1 MKRPLSRLRLT
12 PRGRLRR
19 NVVLLLLLPLAL
31 LLVLRP
37 CFTHQAALERLQS
50 RFHFGPVDAAQ
61 WYPEEA
67 IYALRYDRWYAVCS
81 LERQPFFLGH
91 TWRPDARGLIAAP
104 VEDAPLS
111 VCGIH
116 YDLFFGLCS
125 DPAIESVRI
134 TCTGDGGPIRR
145 RSLPTAAGCF
155 SGVPRSGFQLT
166 RSTPL
171 RPWTARG
178 RCSIRWSVPWLTNTI
193 SSDLNSTAYSSSI
206 WYAIPKGGYAMRQLI
221 PALLLLTLLLP
232 AAAAAQSPVTRVQFV
247 AALWTCSGAVPYDA
261 NGPFSDVNPN
271 SPGATAVA
279 WAYDLGIVR
288 GTGGTLFV
296 PDRPITREE
305 AAVLLRRYAV
315 HLGRD
320 TFLPSGVAACNDFEG
335 ISPWAD
341 DSLYWAAGI
350 GLLAWGAD
358 GRPEPQG
365 TLSPEELE
373 QALARFFDRPV
384 PAIPYLL
391 EHW

>member
-1 MKRPLSRLRLT
+1 
-12 PRGRLRR
+12 
-19 NVVLLLLLPLAL
+19 
-31 LLVLRP
+31 
-37 CFTHQAALERLQS
+37 
-50 RFHFGPVDAAQ
+50 
-61 WYPEEA
+61 
-67 IYALRYDRWYAVCS
+67 
-81 LERQPFFLGH
+81 
-91 TWRPDARGLIAAP
+91 
-104 VEDAPLS
+104 
-111 VCGIH
+111 
-116 YDLFFGLCS
+116 
-125 DPAIESVRI
+125 
-134 TCTGDGGPIRR
+134 
-145 RSLPTAAGCF
+145 
-155 SGVPRSGFQLT
+155 
-166 RSTPL
+166 
-171 RPWTARG
+171 
-178 RCSIRWSVPWLTNTI
+178 
-193 SSDLNSTAYSSSI
+193 
-206 WYAIPKGGYAMRQLI
+206 MRQLI

-232 AAAAAQSPVTRVQFV
+232 AAAAAQSPVTRAQFV

-373 QALARFFDRPV
+373 QALEPYGSRHFYATGRLVPHHLLQLLPGGPQLLNVSPGGKAILHEGPGDVPV
-384 PAIPYLL
+384 DIPYVQMAGQNIFQDGP
-391 EHW
+391 H

>member
-1 MKRPLSRLRLT
+1 
-12 PRGRLRR
+12 
-19 NVVLLLLLPLAL
+19 
-31 LLVLRP
+31 
-37 CFTHQAALERLQS
+37 
-50 RFHFGPVDAAQ
+50 
-61 WYPEEA
+61 
-67 IYALRYDRWYAVCS
+67 
-81 LERQPFFLGH
+81 
-91 TWRPDARGLIAAP
+91 
-104 VEDAPLS
+104 
-111 VCGIH
+111 
-116 YDLFFGLCS
+116 
-125 DPAIESVRI
+125 
-134 TCTGDGGPIRR
+134 
-145 RSLPTAAGCF
+145 
-155 SGVPRSGFQLT
+155 
-166 RSTPL
+166 
-171 RPWTARG
+171 
-178 RCSIRWSVPWLTNTI
+178 
-193 SSDLNSTAYSSSI
+193 
-206 WYAIPKGGYAMRQLI
+206 MRQLI

-365 TLSPEELE
+365 TLSPEGLSIAYWARSSRDTLCNLTNHSYFNLNGHASGPVAGQYIQINAGRYTPADGGSIPTGELAPVE
-373 QALARFFDRPV
+373 GTPMDLRAGVRIGARIDEDFPQLTMAGGYDHNWVVDGPAGTLRPAARAWSEETGIVLAVSTTMPGVQFYTGNYLDGCPAGKGNAPYGKRWGFCLETQFFPDAVHHPEFPSPVLRAGAEYRQETRFCFSVDK
-384 PAIPYLL
+384 
-391 EHW
+391 

>member
-1 MKRPLSRLRLT
+1 
-12 PRGRLRR
+12 
-19 NVVLLLLLPLAL
+19 
-31 LLVLRP
+31 
-37 CFTHQAALERLQS
+37 
-50 RFHFGPVDAAQ
+50 
-61 WYPEEA
+61 
-67 IYALRYDRWYAVCS
+67 
-81 LERQPFFLGH
+81 
-91 TWRPDARGLIAAP
+91 
-104 VEDAPLS
+104 
-111 VCGIH
+111 
-116 YDLFFGLCS
+116 
-125 DPAIESVRI
+125 
-134 TCTGDGGPIRR
+134 
-145 RSLPTAAGCF
+145 
-155 SGVPRSGFQLT
+155 
-166 RSTPL
+166 
-171 RPWTARG
+171 
-178 RCSIRWSVPWLTNTI
+178 
-193 SSDLNSTAYSSSI
+193 
-206 WYAIPKGGYAMRQLI
+206 MRQLI

-350 GLLAWGAD
+350 GLLAWGYSLSSGALVSSLLSKKCLEPYGSRHFYAT
-358 GRPEPQG
+358 GRLVPHHLLQLLPGGPQ
-365 TLSPEELE
+365 LLNVSPGGK
-373 QALARFFDRPV
+373 ALLHEGPGDVPV
-384 PAIPYLL
+384 DIPYVQMAGQNILQDGP
-391 EHW
+391 H

>member
-1 MKRPLSRLRLT
+1 
-12 PRGRLRR
+12 
-19 NVVLLLLLPLAL
+19 
-31 LLVLRP
+31 
-37 CFTHQAALERLQS
+37 
-50 RFHFGPVDAAQ
+50 
-61 WYPEEA
+61 
-67 IYALRYDRWYAVCS
+67 
-81 LERQPFFLGH
+81 
-91 TWRPDARGLIAAP
+91 
-104 VEDAPLS
+104 
-111 VCGIH
+111 
-116 YDLFFGLCS
+116 
-125 DPAIESVRI
+125 
-134 TCTGDGGPIRR
+134 
-145 RSLPTAAGCF
+145 
-155 SGVPRSGFQLT
+155 
-166 RSTPL
+166 
-171 RPWTARG
+171 
-178 RCSIRWSVPWLTNTI
+178 
-193 SSDLNSTAYSSSI
+193 
-206 WYAIPKGGYAMRQLI
+206 MRQLI

-296 PDRPITREE
+296 PDRPTTREE

>member
-1 MKRPLSRLRLT
+1 
-12 PRGRLRR
+12 
-19 NVVLLLLLPLAL
+19 
-31 LLVLRP
+31 
-37 CFTHQAALERLQS
+37 
-50 RFHFGPVDAAQ
+50 
-61 WYPEEA
+61 
-67 IYALRYDRWYAVCS
+67 
-81 LERQPFFLGH
+81 
-91 TWRPDARGLIAAP
+91 
-104 VEDAPLS
+104 
-111 VCGIH
+111 
-116 YDLFFGLCS
+116 
-125 DPAIESVRI
+125 
-134 TCTGDGGPIRR
+134 
-145 RSLPTAAGCF
+145 
-155 SGVPRSGFQLT
+155 
-166 RSTPL
+166 
-171 RPWTARG
+171 
-178 RCSIRWSVPWLTNTI
+178 
-193 SSDLNSTAYSSSI
+193 
-206 WYAIPKGGYAMRQLI
+206 MRQLI

-358 GRPEPQG
+358 GRPEPRAP
-365 TLSPEELE
+365 SPRRSWSRPSPVFLT
-373 QALARFFDRPV
+373 ALARLFPIFWSTGELPFKQKMPGTIWFQAALPIRSYSF
-384 PAIPYLL
+384 IFILFMWL
-391 EHW
+391 EINISS

>member
-1 MKRPLSRLRLT
+1 
-12 PRGRLRR
+12 
-19 NVVLLLLLPLAL
+19 
-31 LLVLRP
+31 
-37 CFTHQAALERLQS
+37 
-50 RFHFGPVDAAQ
+50 
-61 WYPEEA
+61 
-67 IYALRYDRWYAVCS
+67 
-81 LERQPFFLGH
+81 
-91 TWRPDARGLIAAP
+91 
-104 VEDAPLS
+104 
-111 VCGIH
+111 
-116 YDLFFGLCS
+116 
-125 DPAIESVRI
+125 
-134 TCTGDGGPIRR
+134 
-145 RSLPTAAGCF
+145 
-155 SGVPRSGFQLT
+155 
-166 RSTPL
+166 
-171 RPWTARG
+171 
-178 RCSIRWSVPWLTNTI
+178 
-193 SSDLNSTAYSSSI
+193 
-206 WYAIPKGGYAMRQLI
+206 MRQLI

-350 GLLAWGAD
+350 GLACWRGARTA
-358 GRPEPQG
+358 GRSPRAPSPRRSWSRPSPVFLTALSRLFPIFWSTGELPFKQKMPG
-365 TLSPEELE
+365 TIWFQAFLCDRQASP
-373 QALARFFDRPV
+373 APSS
-384 PAIPYLL
+384 PAPPRWAPASQCLPR
-391 EHW
+391 WQSAPP